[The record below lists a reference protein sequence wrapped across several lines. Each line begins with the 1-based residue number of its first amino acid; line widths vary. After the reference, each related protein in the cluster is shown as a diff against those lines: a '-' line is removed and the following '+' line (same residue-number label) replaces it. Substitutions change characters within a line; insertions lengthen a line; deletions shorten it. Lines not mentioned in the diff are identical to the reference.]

1 VQVTA
6 IVRTPT
12 TVEVTLTGGEAA
24 GRLARISTLPLG
36 RDCATCRV
44 VPVGAPQ
51 VRRVTLRDTQTI
63 TLPRIR
69 HGHRLVVIA
78 RGFRSAGARYARVR
92 LTKVIR

>member
-1 VQVTA
+1 VQVIA

-51 VRRVTLRDTQTI
+51 VR
-63 TLPRIR
+63 
-69 HGHRLVVIA
+69 G
-78 RGFRSAGARYARVR
+78 
-92 LTKVIR
+92 

>member
-1 VQVTA
+1 MIA

-36 RDCATCRV
+36 RDCATRG
-44 VPVGAPQ
+44 PGRRAAGA
-51 VRRVTLRDTQTI
+51 RVTLRDTQTI

-78 RGFRSAGARYARVR
+78 RGFRSAGARCARVR